1 MSLSMWAESRLG
13 TTGVTVGTPQVS
25 LSNVG
30 RITSGHY
37 RCHCRDTTGVAINV
51 GRITSGHYRCR
62 YQCRQNHVGTLQV
75 SLSVWEESLSGH
87 YRCRYQCR
95 QNHVRALQVSLSV
108 WAESRRDTYRCRYQ
122 CGQNHVGTLQVSL
135 SVWAESRRDTTGVAI
150 SVGRIT
156 SGHYMCRYQCGQNH
170 VRTLQVSLS
179 VWAESRR
186 DTTQMGAIAVDHP
199 ASPNSVSDEKTREE
213 SRVIAGRNRCYGT
226 QPTMS
231 AVGVTRVHMH
241 EEQIAP

>member
-1 MSLSMWAESRLG
+1 MSLS
-13 TTGVTVGTPQVS
+13 V
-25 LSNVG
+25 
-30 RITSGHY
+30 
-37 RCHCRDTTGVAINV
+37 
-51 GRITSGHYRCR
+51 
-62 YQCRQNHVGTLQV
+62 
-75 SLSVWEESLSGH
+75 
-87 YRCRYQCR
+87 
-95 QNHVRALQVSLSV
+95 
-108 WAESRRDTYRCRYQ
+108 

-135 SVWAESRRDTTGVAI
+135 SVWAESRLDTICVA
-150 SVGRIT
+150 
-156 SGHYMCRYQCGQNH
+156 RYQCGQNH

-186 DTTQMGAIAVDHP
+186 DTTNGAIAVDHP

-241 EEQIAP
+241 EEQIAL